1 MKINSI
7 ELQNFRQFINERI
20 EFNGDSD
27 KKVSVIY
34 GRNYIGKT
42 TLIKSLLWC
51 LYRDDDSFKAD
62 PIHVNKE
69 MQDSCYTVGQ
79 QVTSSVTVDLEHNGF
94 GYTIRT
100 YQTFQS
106 TRVDGVIK
114 FVPTLKEPTRQI
126 YKIDKVGNP
135 IPIPN
140 NLVDR
145 EIESILP
152 SNLRNYFFY
161 DGENNKIDSV
171 ANKLSLRDAVRNIM
185 NLNVR

>member
-7 ELQNFRQFINERI
+7 ELQNFRQFVNERI
-20 EFNGDSD
+20 EFNSDSD

-42 TLIKSLLWC
+42 TLIKALLWC

-94 GYTIRT
+94 GYTIYYGSHRML
-100 YQTFQS
+100 TFRCI
-106 TRVDGVIK
+106 TI
-114 FVPTLKEPTRQI
+114 QI
-126 YKIDKVGNP
+126 YTLPFAHAI
-135 IPIPN
+135 I
-140 NLVDR
+140 LY
-145 EIESILP
+145 LP
-152 SNLRNYFFY
+152 S
-161 DGENNKIDSV
+161 
-171 ANKLSLRDAVRNIM
+171 LSLSTLM
-185 NLNVR
+185 QLP